1 MASPVQVEA
10 TRPLRSV
17 APTAAPSSGSSPETQ
32 LSLQVL
38 PRRRHRWPAFVVGF
52 VGLLLLAAM
61 FGAAVFHT
69 KLAERQLEID
79 SLENQVAEER
89 QRFDDLRLDRAQL
102 RSPVR
107 LAAEA
112 DRLGM
117 VLAPQSRYL
126 EIDQWAFARQVAAAG
141 PIMDGVGQI
150 IVEIGPLDQFRDVK
164 SLSVGQP

>member
-1 MASPVQVEA
+1 MASPIHAEV
-10 TRPLRSV
+10 TRPLRSD
-17 APTAAPSSGSSPETQ
+17 APTSAP
-32 LSLQVL
+32 LSEQAPGGQFSLRVL
-38 PRRRHRWPAFVVGF
+38 PRRRRWPAFVAGF
-52 VGLLLLAAM
+52 IGFLLLAAM
-61 FGAAVFHT
+61 FGAAIFHT
-69 KLAERQLEID
+69 QLAERQLEID
-79 SLENQVAEER
+79 ALENRVAEER
-89 QRFDDLRLDRAQL
+89 QRFDDLRLERAQL

-141 PIMDGVGQI
+141 PIGDGVGQI
-150 IVEIGPLDQFRDVK
+150 IVDTGPLDQFRDVK